1 METEAY
7 CDKLDA
13 HLVGWKAK
21 IYDAIRIVDKLPPA
35 EKETAFASIRNLH
48 AIVDEI
54 DDQLEQLRHACP
66 ADWSP
71 NRRTIDQKMSDLH
84 GTLKSLSH
92 KINGPLIPDS
102 LAWVSD

>member
-7 CDKLDA
+7 CDRLDGQ
-13 HLVGWKAK
+13 LVAWKAK
-21 IYDAIRIVDKLPPA
+21 IYDAIRIVDRLPAA
-35 EKETAFASIRNLH
+35 EKEMAFSSIRNLH

-54 DDQLEQLRHACP
+54 DGQLDQLRHACP

-84 GTLKSLSH
+84 GTLKKLSK
-92 KINGPLIPDS
+92 KIKGPIIPDS